1 MYPYVVLLAQLALGV
16 IWVAAALAKLTT
28 RQFERHAIARF
39 NLLPSALASVV
50 GIVLP
55 WTELSLGGLLLSGQW
70 TRAAAGASVV
80 VLSVFTFAI
89 VVSLVRGD
97 HVECSCFA
105 VLVSGESKRISF
117 LVRSPQ
123 RRARRSRCNRGLAC
137 VAPPGSDRWW
147 GGPAVRVTNLFVQD
161 FMPMYLI
168 ALAAVLL
175 ILLTGAVRQA
185 AHCDIPCHGGPRTRK
200 RPE

>member
-28 RQFERHAIARF
+28 RQFGRHAIARF

-97 HVECSCFA
+97 HVECSCFGQWR
-105 VLVSGESKRISF
+105 SNRISWWS
-117 LVRSPQ
+117 V
-123 RRARRSRCNRGLAC
+123 ARNAGLA
-137 VAPPGSDRWW
+137 
-147 GGPAVRVTNLFVQD
+147 
-161 FMPMYLI
+161 
-168 ALAAVLL
+168 ALAAIAALPASLPLGRIVG
-175 ILLTGAVRQA
+175 GAGP
-185 AHCDIPCHGGPRTRK
+185 PC
-200 RPE
+200 E